1 MGKLGTGIT
10 LLVIGAILTFAL
22 RVDLPGV
29 GEYALG
35 VILML
40 AGALVL
46 VLWFMMD
53 HQRRRAYTVVEDR
66 GPVIEERAP
75 IIEERAPIIEERA
88 PVVEQRRRRRFL

>member
-1 MGKLGTGIT
+1 MGKLGTGIS

-22 RVDLPGV
+22 QVDLPGV

-35 VILML
+35 LILML

-46 VLWFMMD
+46 VLWYVTE

-66 GPVIEERAP
+66 T
-75 IIEERAPIIEERA
+75 
-88 PVVEQRRRRRFL
+88 PVVEEREPIVEERRRRRFS

>member
-22 RVDLPGV
+22 RVDVPGV

-46 VLWFMMD
+46 VLWLVTD
-53 HQRRRAYTVVEDR
+53 HQRRHAYTVVEER
-66 GPVIEERAP
+66 GPIVEERAP
-75 IIEERAPIIEERA
+75 IVEE
-88 PVVEQRRRRRFL
+88 RRRRRFF